1 MLACGDLVAIFQGLR
16 LRIIYKVHLPH
27 YICVFHGVGV
37 ARVLCI
43 LHIIYI
49 DHAFVV
55 INLVDRL
62 LFLPGV
68 ESVHF
73 SNRAGS
79 MLRDHPSTIIIW

>member
-1 MLACGDLVAIFQGLR
+1 MLACGDLVPIFLGLG
-16 LRIIYKVHLPH
+16 LRIIYRVHLPH
-27 YICVFHGVGV
+27 DICIFHRVGV

-49 DHAFVV
+49 DHAFIV

-62 LFLPGV
+62 LFLSWV
-68 ESVHF
+68 ESVHL

-79 MLRDHPSTIIIW
+79 MLWDHPSTIIIW